1 MRFCATLLLAATA
14 SGLRFAPM
22 VRGPTLAARAAIT
35 MGGDGPVYV
44 PKDAKGKTPKIPSGP
59 FGGFF
64 DPDEEKAG
72 WVGDRS
78 KSKQIEKF
86 EKGSDYLFFQGPAP
100 KTAIQE
106 DVPNF
111 FSPDNV
117 QSIVADIKITPLR
130 IGIGL
135 TGSASAAIILFSLVA
150 APGSQSPFKFLDRF
164 YPPAIAKKKVDTVR
178 DDKIKAEAKAAKD
191 KAATEGAAK
200 KAAAEKSAEMAKA
213 AADKAAAA
221 AAPAK

>member
-1 MRFCATLLLAATA
+1 MTPRACMWAVRHCEAALMAASWRLGTSRSARMRFCATLLLAATA

-111 FSPDNV
+111 FSPVCAGSN
-117 QSIVADIKITPLR
+117 R
-130 IGIGL
+130 GL
-135 TGSASAAIILFSLVA
+135 TCASSRV
-150 APGSQSPFKFLDRF
+150 
-164 YPPAIAKKKVDTVR
+164 
-178 DDKIKAEAKAAKD
+178 
-191 KAATEGAAK
+191 
-200 KAAAEKSAEMAKA
+200 
-213 AADKAAAA
+213 
-221 AAPAK
+221 